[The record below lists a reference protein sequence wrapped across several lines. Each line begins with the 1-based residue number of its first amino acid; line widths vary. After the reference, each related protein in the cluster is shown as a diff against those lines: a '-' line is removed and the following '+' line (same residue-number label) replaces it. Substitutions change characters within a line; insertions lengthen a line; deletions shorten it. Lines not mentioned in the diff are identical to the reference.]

1 MQLASLDLKF
11 EKEFVMGTPRNNMI
25 VNRINSSMNKI
36 LWLSLLAILIPL
48 AFYVASFSD
57 GNNWGSTGDF
67 ANFGTYMAG
76 TVGPFLALLTIMAL
90 LYSNR
95 IQAEEYSH
103 FLRQER
109 QRASKEAVER
119 AKERLESALCE
130 PFGDRDIRYYFNA
143 LDFIKK
149 RLRAENRQN
158 PPNNGAAAYAIRRV
172 KLATDNFVS
181 VVTYR
186 LHELDKD
193 FASESLSD
201 VQDYIRSLSELYIID
216 NGYQDQALFQ
226 LEACLEDLNSQSDFS
241 SAAIDVW
248 ENQINELKAQ
258 LMGIRTEG

>member
-1 MQLASLDLKF
+1 MQLASLNLQFGKG
-11 EKEFVMGTPRNNMI
+11 FVMGIPRKNVS

-36 LWLSLLAILIPL
+36 LWLSLLAIIIPIV
-48 AFYVASFSD
+48 FYVASFAD

-67 ANFGTYMAG
+67 ADFGTYMAG

-119 AKERLESALCE
+119 AKERLDSALSE
-130 PFGDRDIRYYFNA
+130 PFGDRDIRYYFNS
-143 LDFIKK
+143 LDLVKQK
-149 RLRAENRQN
+149 LRAGNRQN
-158 PPNNGAAAYAIRRV
+158 PPENGAAAYAIRRV

-181 VVTYR
+181 VVIYR

-201 VQDYIRSLSELYIID
+201 VQDYIRSLSELYVID
-216 NGYQDQALFQ
+216 NGYQDQALSQ
-226 LEACLEDLNSQSDFS
+226 LEACLENLNSQSDFG

-248 ENQINELKAQ
+248 KIQTDELKTQ
-258 LMGIRTEG
+258 LVDIRAED

>member
-1 MQLASLDLKF
+1 
-11 EKEFVMGTPRNNMI
+11 MGIPRKNVS

-36 LWLSLLAILIPL
+36 LWLSLLAIIIPIV
-48 AFYVASFSD
+48 FYVASFAD

-67 ANFGTYMAG
+67 ADFGTYMAG

-109 QRASKEAVER
+109 QRASTEAVDR
-119 AKERLESALCE
+119 AKERLDSALSE
-130 PFGDRDIRYYFNA
+130 PFGDCDIRYYFNS
-143 LDFIKK
+143 LDSVKQK
-149 RLRAENRQN
+149 LRAGNRQN
-158 PPNNGAAAYAIRRV
+158 PPENGAAAYAIRRV
-172 KLATDNFVS
+172 KLAIDNFVS

-201 VQDYIRSLSELYIID
+201 VQDYIRSLSELYVID
-216 NGYQDQALFQ
+216 NGYQDQALSQ
-226 LEACLEDLNSQSDFS
+226 LVACLEDLNSQSDFG

-248 ENQINELKAQ
+248 KTQTDELKTQ
-258 LMGIRTEG
+258 LIDIRAED